1 MKFTCQKNE
10 LAGAISIVSKALS
23 SKPQMPILSGI
34 YLRAT
39 DHQIEI
45 EATDFELGII
55 VAIDAEI
62 AQPGQMTLPG
72 RYFQAVIHKLPGDTV
87 SIDEDSE
94 AKSVRIQSDAANYT
108 LRTMNASEYPCI
120 HRLEGDLH
128 VTIKD
133 NILRSLV
140 KKAAFACSNDESR
153 PIFTGVYMDID
164 QNTLTMAATNTH
176 RLAVKKE
183 TFDAPIGAI
192 KLIIPAKVLTELQ
205 HILTSEIPSD
215 VEVTCSLNQVS
226 FAFENIYMTS
236 RLIEGAFPNY
246 RNVIPQNLTVKVEA
260 KTSELSAAMDRVSL
274 ISRAN
279 DYNVVKL
286 DFHDSELH
294 ISSSNPDI
302 GHAEETIPV
311 AIEGDAIQIAFNATY
326 LVDVLKAL
334 DGETCTI
341 SLHQPLSPITITEPD
356 DPDFI
361 YVATPVRTAQ

>member
-1 MKFTCQKNE
+1 M
-10 LAGAISIVSKALS
+10 
-23 SKPQMPILSGI
+23 
-34 YLRAT
+34 
-39 DHQIEI
+39 
-45 EATDFELGII
+45 
-55 VAIDAEI
+55 
-62 AQPGQMTLPG
+62 
-72 RYFQAVIHKLPGDTV
+72 
-87 SIDEDSE
+87 
-94 AKSVRIQSDAANYT
+94 
-108 LRTMNASEYPCI
+108 
-120 HRLEGDLH
+120 
-128 VTIKD
+128 
-133 NILRSLV
+133 
-140 KKAAFACSNDESR
+140 
-153 PIFTGVYMDID
+153 
-164 QNTLTMAATNTH
+164 
-176 RLAVKKE
+176 KKE

-361 YVATPVRTAQ
+361 YVVTPVRTAH